1 MKLVIYDVIKVDH
14 EKNINTDVKIDRLRI
29 KSIVSIEQ
37 ECSPTACIW
46 YPINMF
52 K

>member
-29 KSIVSIEQ
+29 KSIVSVKI
-37 ECSPTACIW
+37 SI
-46 YPINMF
+46 ILVKNF
-52 K
+52 